1 MNVDPKEKK
10 DIFGNDRPQILLDNE
25 VEFLKLM
32 SQYECAMMEVETK
45 LKVLNSEFSLLY
57 ERNPFETIKSRLK
70 RPNSILEKLDRKGFP
85 ISVESIEENL
95 FDIAGIRVICSFPE
109 DIYATAELLTQQ
121 DDIHVIER
129 KDYIAHPKSNGYRS
143 LHLILEVPIFLS
155 TGKKFMKVEV
165 QFRTIA
171 MDFWAS
177 LDHKLKYKKNLDNAE
192 YIAQQ
197 LKECADIISSMD
209 RKMQQIRSM
218 IDSRDYPADLVENND
233 TDDDDDSYGSL
244 HDDYYFE
251 MNYGNDDG
259 MSI

>member
-1 MNVDPKEKK
+1 M
-10 DIFGNDRPQILLDNE
+10 LDNTE
-25 VEFLKLM
+25 AFLKLM
-32 SQYECAMMEVETK
+32 SHYECAMMEVETK

-57 ERNPFETIKSRLK
+57 ERNPIETIKSRLK
-70 RPNSILEKLDRKGFP
+70 KPASILEKLKRKGFP
-85 ISVESIEENL
+85 QSVESIEENL

-129 KDYIAHPKSNGYRS
+129 KDYIAHPKENGYRS
-143 LHLILEVPIFLS
+143 LHLIIEVPIFLS

-177 LDHKLKYKKNLDNAE
+177 LDHKLKYKKNLENAD
-192 YIAQQ
+192 YIALK

-209 RKMQQIRSM
+209 RKMQEIRSM
-218 IDSRDYPADLVENND
+218 IDLQAYPPELVESNES
-233 TDDDDDSYGSL
+233 DDDDVYGDIY
-244 HDDYYFE
+244 DDADLDFGVEFDYE
-251 MNYGNDDG
+251 RDDG